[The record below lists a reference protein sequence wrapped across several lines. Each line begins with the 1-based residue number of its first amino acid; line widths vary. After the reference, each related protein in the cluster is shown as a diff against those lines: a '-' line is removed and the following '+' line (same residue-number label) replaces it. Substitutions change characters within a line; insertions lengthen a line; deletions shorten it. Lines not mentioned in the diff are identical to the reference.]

1 MHVLRDLDL
10 LKKMANASVYFPE
23 IAAGFKESAFSIE
36 HAYWGE
42 LRRRLEDLRS
52 KDNLNLRI
60 HI

>member
-1 MHVLRDLDL
+1 
-10 LKKMANASVYFPE
+10 MANASVYFPE